1 MSAMATSFSADVIF
15 VGTGVAASVAGARLA
30 AAGVKVLFLEA
41 GPLVDRGTALTLF
54 RKSLSKAQ
62 NAPYPDQPYAPQPD
76 EADFGAYYVQAG
88 PVEFRG
94 QQTRVAGGTTW
105 HWGGLA
111 MRFRPNDFRLKT
123 SFGVG
128 VDWPIAYEDLEPWYE
143 VAESELGVAG
153 DDAFD
158 WGSPRKSGYP
168 MPKVPMSWADQVVG
182 KAAAT
187 LGYTMAP
194 FPQARNSIVR
204 DGRPQCCGNASC
216 VPICPIQ
223 AKYDAT
229 AHLDKAIR
237 AGAQVETEAVVN
249 RIVVGADGKVA
260 SVRFLRPDR
269 SEGEATGN
277 FFVIA
282 CHAIET
288 PKLLLMSTGEKTPT
302 GAANSS
308 GQVGRNLMSQ
318 IDLGIQGLTRDP
330 VYTYRGPVST
340 GGLIELRDGPFR
352 NEHCAI
358 GISPSN
364 EGWDRAIGP
373 LKVAAQLVKKG
384 LRGEALKQAV
394 RDTVSRQ
401 LLIGTSGEML
411 PDDYNRVG
419 LARETDALG
428 LPRPKIWFRHQSY
441 TKKGLAVAQVVQS
454 AIMANLGATAVK
466 QLGPIADSA
475 VMGGTTRMGADPK
488 TSVVDANLRA
498 HDHPNLFIVGSQVF
512 PSITA
517 NPPTLTVAAL
527 SARLGAYLETE
538 LRG

>member
-1 MSAMATSFSADVIF
+1 MAESYSADVVF
-15 VGTGVAASVAGARLA
+15 VGSGVAASVAGAKLA

-41 GPLVDRGTALTLF
+41 GPLVDRGAALTLF
-54 RKSLSKAQ
+54 QKSWSKAQ
-62 NAPYPDQPYAPQPD
+62 NSPYPTEAYAPQPVT
-76 EADFGAYYVQAG
+76 ADFGAYYVQAG

-111 MRFRPNDFRLKT
+111 ARFKPNDFRLK
-123 SFGVG
+123 SEFGVG
-128 VDWPIAYEDLEPWYE
+128 VDWPIGYDAMEPWYE
-143 VAESELGVAG
+143 VAESELGVSG
-153 DDAFD
+153 DDSYD
-158 WGSPRKSGYP
+158 WGSPRKRGYP
-168 MPKVPMSWADQVVG
+168 MPKVPMSWADQVVA
-182 KAAAT
+182 KAAAG

-237 AGAQVETEAVVN
+237 HGAQVETRAVVN
-249 RIVVGADGKVA
+249 RVVVNPYGRVTAVK
-260 SVRFLRPDR
+260 FLRPDG

-277 FFVIA
+277 IFVIA

-288 PKLLLMSTGEKTPT
+288 PKLLLMSKSENTPK
-302 GAANSS
+302 GVANAS

-318 IDLGIQGLTRDP
+318 IDIGIQGLTREP

-340 GGLIELRDGPFR
+340 GGILELRDGPFR
-352 NEHCAI
+352 NQHAAI

-364 EGWDRAIGP
+364 EGWDRAVGP
-373 LKVAAQLVKKG
+373 IQVSAALIKKG
-384 LRGEALKQAV
+384 LRGDALKAAV
-394 RDTVSRQ
+394 RDIISRQ
-401 LLIGTSGEML
+401 LLIGTSAEML

-419 LARETDALG
+419 LAKETDALG
-428 LPRPKIWFRHQSY
+428 LPRPKIWFRHQDY
-441 TKKGLAVAQVVQS
+441 TDKGLAVARTVQS
-454 AIMANLGATAVK
+454 AIMANLGATEVK

-475 VMGGTTRMGADPK
+475 IMGGTTRMGSDPR
-488 TSVVDANLRA
+488 TSVVDENLRS
-498 HDHPNLFIVGSQVF
+498 HDHQNLFIVGSQVF

-517 NPPTLTVAAL
+517 NAPTLTVAAL
-527 SARLGAYLETE
+527 SARLGAYLEAE

>member
-1 MSAMATSFSADVIF
+1 MADMLEADVVF
-15 VGTGVAASVAGARLA
+15 VGSGVAASVAGARLA

-41 GPLVDRGTALTLF
+41 GPPVDRGTALRTFQL
-54 RKSLSKAQ
+54 SLSKAQ
-62 NAPYPDQPYAPQPD
+62 NSPYPDQPYAPQPD
-76 EADFGAYYVQAG
+76 ETDFGAYYVQAG

-94 QQTRVAGGTTW
+94 QQARIAGGTTW

-111 MRFRPNDFRLKT
+111 ARFRPNDFRMK
-123 SFGVG
+123 SEYGVG
-128 VDWPIAYEDLEPWYE
+128 VDWPVSYDDLEPWYE
-143 VAESELGVAG
+143 VAESEIGVSG

-158 WGSPRKSGYP
+158 WGAPRKAGYP
-168 MPKVPMSWADQVVG
+168 MPKVPMSWSDHVVA
-182 KAAAT
+182 KAAAE

-237 AGAQVETEAVVN
+237 KGARLETRAVVH
-249 RIVVGADGKVA
+249 RVVVGADGNISA
-260 SVRFLRPDR
+260 VRFLRPDR
-269 SEGEATGN
+269 SEGEATGKI
-277 FFVIA
+277 FVIA
-282 CHAIET
+282 CHTVET
-288 PKLLLMSTGEKTPT
+288 PKLLLMSAGDNAAN
-302 GAANSS
+302 GVANSS

-318 IDLGIQGLTRDP
+318 IDVGIQALTKDP
-330 VYTYRGPVST
+330 VYNYRGPVST
-340 GGLIELRDGPFR
+340 GGIMEMRDGPFR
-352 NEHCAI
+352 RDIAAI

-364 EGWDRAIGP
+364 EGWDRAVGP
-373 LKVAAQLVKKG
+373 LLVASALIKQG
-384 LRGEALKQAV
+384 LSGDALKAAV
-394 RDTVSRQ
+394 RDRVSRQ
-401 LLIGTSGEML
+401 LIIGTSAEML

-419 LARETDALG
+419 LADEKDELG
-428 LPRPKIWFRHQSY
+428 IPRPKIWFRHQDY
-441 TKKGLAVAQVVQS
+441 TDAGLKAARDIQN
-454 AIMANLGATAVK
+454 AMMAKLGATEIK

-475 VMGGTTRMGADPK
+475 IMGGTTRMGDDPK
-488 TSVVDANLRA
+488 TSVVDKNLRS

-512 PSITA
+512 PSITPNA
-517 NPPTLTVAAL
+517 PTLTVATL

>member
-1 MSAMATSFSADVIF
+1 MADSYSADVVFI
-15 VGTGVAASVAGARLA
+15 GSGVAASVAGARLA

-41 GPLVDRGTALTLF
+41 GPRVDRGAALSLF
-54 RKSLSKAQ
+54 QKSWSKAQ
-62 NAPYPDQPYAPQPD
+62 NAPYPNQPYAPQPF
-76 EADFGAYYVQAG
+76 EADLDAYYVQAG
-88 PVEFRG
+88 PVQFRG

-111 MRFRPNDFRLKT
+111 MRFKPNDFRLKT
-123 SFGVG
+123 NFGVG
-128 VDWPIAYEDLEPWYE
+128 VDWPISYDDLEPWYE
-143 VAESELGVAG
+143 VAESEIGVAG
-153 DDAFD
+153 DDAYD

-168 MPKVPMSWADQVVG
+168 MPRVPMSWADQVVG

-194 FPQARNSIVR
+194 FPQARNSIIR

-237 AGAQVETEAVVN
+237 AGAQVETQAVVHQ
-249 RIVVGADGKVA
+249 IVVGPYGRITG
-260 SVRFLRPDR
+260 VRFLRPDR

-277 FFVIA
+277 FFVVA

-288 PKLLLMSTGEKTPT
+288 PKLLLMSKSDRAPKGV
-302 GAANSS
+302 ANSS

-318 IDLGIQGLTRDP
+318 IDVGIQGLTREP

-340 GGLIELRDGPFR
+340 GGLVEFRDGPFR

-364 EGWDRAIGP
+364 EGWDRAVGP
-373 LKVAAQLVKKG
+373 LLVSTALIKQG
-384 LRGEALKQAV
+384 LRGEDLKAAV
-394 RDTVSRQ
+394 RDRVSRQ

-419 LARETDALG
+419 LAKETDDLG
-428 LPRPKIWFRHQSY
+428 LPRPKIWFRHQNY
-441 TKKGLAVAQVVQS
+441 TKKGLEIARVVQS
-454 AIMANLGATAVK
+454 SIMANLGATEVK

-475 VMGGTTRMGADPK
+475 IMGGTTRMGADPK
-488 TSVVDANLRA
+488 TSVVDGDLRA

-517 NPPTLTVAAL
+517 NAPTLTVAAL
-527 SARLGAYLETE
+527 SARLGDYLKAE
-538 LRG
+538 LGR

>member
-1 MSAMATSFSADVIF
+1 MATTLSADVVF
-15 VGTGVAASVAGARLA
+15 VGSGVAAAVARAKLA

-41 GPLVDRGTALTLF
+41 GPLVDRGTALTYF
-54 RKSLSKAQ
+54 QKSLSKAQ
-62 NAPYPDQPYAPQPD
+62 NSPYPDQPYAPQPD

-88 PVEFRG
+88 PMEFRG
-94 QQTRVAGGTTW
+94 QQARVAGGTTW

-111 MRFRPNDFRLKT
+111 ARFKPNDFRMQT
-123 SFGVG
+123 TFGVG
-128 VDWPIAYEDLEPWYE
+128 IDWPISYDDLEPWYE
-143 VAESELGVAG
+143 IAESELGVAG
-153 DDAFD
+153 DDAYD
-158 WGSPRKSGYP
+158 WGSPRKSAYP
-168 MPKVPMSWADQVVG
+168 MPRVPMSWSDLVVA

-194 FPQARNSIVR
+194 FPQARNSVVR

-237 AGAQVETEAVVN
+237 AGAQLETEAVVN
-249 RIVVGADGKVA
+249 RIVVGPDNKIA

-269 SEGEATGN
+269 SEGEATARI
-277 FFVIA
+277 FVVA

-288 PKLLLMSTGEKTPT
+288 PKLLLMSTGESTPNGT
-302 GAANSS
+302 ANSS

-318 IDLGIQGLTRDP
+318 IDVGIQGLTREP
-330 VYTYRGPVST
+330 VYNYRGPVST
-340 GGLIELRDGPFR
+340 GGILEMRDGPFR

-364 EGWDRAIGP
+364 EGWDRAVGP
-373 LKVAAQLVKKG
+373 LRLSAALIKKG
-384 LRGEALKQAV
+384 LRGEALKTAI
-394 RDTVSRQ
+394 RETISRQ

-411 PDDYNRVG
+411 PDDYNKVG
-419 LARETDALG
+419 LAKETDALG
-428 LPRPKIWFRHQSY
+428 IPRPKIWFRSQNY
-441 TKKGLAVAQVVQS
+441 TKKGLAVAQTIQ
-454 AIMANLGATAVK
+454 ATIMANLGATEVK

-475 VMGGTTRMGADPK
+475 IMGGTTRMGSDPK

-498 HDHPNLFIVGSQVF
+498 HDHANLFIVGSQVF

-517 NPPTLTVAAL
+517 NAPTLTVATL
-527 SARLGAYLETE
+527 SARLGVFLTAE

>member
-1 MSAMATSFSADVIF
+1 
-15 VGTGVAASVAGARLA
+15 
-30 AAGVKVLFLEA
+30 VL
-41 GPLVDRGTALTLF
+41 
-54 RKSLSKAQ
+54 
-62 NAPYPDQPYAPQPD
+62 
-76 EADFGAYYVQAG
+76 
-88 PVEFRG
+88 
-94 QQTRVAGGTTW
+94 
-105 HWGGLA
+105 
-111 MRFRPNDFRLKT
+111 
-123 SFGVG
+123 
-128 VDWPIAYEDLEPWYE
+128 DWPISYDDLEPYYARVEEEVGVSGRVVPHPGADRRSTPDFPLPPPLHGGDELKYYVRAYLEQQSILEPRTFRQDATTEGAIEETIAANPGLAVPGFGADAASANFADWPISYDDLEPWYE
-143 VAESELGVAG
+143 IAESELGVAG
-153 DDAFD
+153 DDAYD

-168 MPKVPMSWADQVVG
+168 MPRVPMSWSDLVVA

-194 FPQARNSIVR
+194 FPQARNSVVR

-237 AGAQVETEAVVN
+237 AGAQLETEAVVN
-249 RIVVGADGKVA
+249 RIVVGPDNKIA
-260 SVRFLRPDR
+260 SVKFLRPDR
-269 SEGEATGN
+269 SEGEATARI
-277 FFVIA
+277 FVVA
-282 CHAIET
+282 CHAVET
-288 PKLLLMSTGEKTPT
+288 PKLLLMSTGETTPN

-318 IDLGIQGLTRDP
+318 IDVGIQGLTRDP

-340 GGLIELRDGPFR
+340 GGILEMRDGPFR

-364 EGWDRAIGP
+364 EGWDRAVGP
-373 LKVAAQLVKKG
+373 LRLSAALIKKG
-384 LRGEALKQAV
+384 LRGEALKTAI
-394 RDTVSRQ
+394 RETISRQ

-411 PDDYNRVG
+411 PDDYNKVG
-419 LARETDALG
+419 LAKETDALG
-428 LPRPKIWFRHQSY
+428 IPRPKIWFRSQNY
-441 TKKGLAVAQVVQS
+441 TKKGLAVAQTIQ
-454 AIMANLGATAVK
+454 ATIMANLGATEVK

-475 VMGGTTRMGADPK
+475 IMGGTTRMGSDPK

-498 HDHPNLFIVGSQVF
+498 HDHANLFIVGSQVF

-517 NPPTLTVAAL
+517 NAPTLTVATL
-527 SARLGAYLETE
+527 SARLGAFLTAE